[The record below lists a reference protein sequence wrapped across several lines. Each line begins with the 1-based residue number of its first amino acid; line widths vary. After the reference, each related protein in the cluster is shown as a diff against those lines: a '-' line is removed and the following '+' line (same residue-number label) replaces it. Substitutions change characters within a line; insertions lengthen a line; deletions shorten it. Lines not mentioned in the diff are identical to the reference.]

1 MNLTLD
7 IPYMV
12 AHVYKK
18 KEVKHWYTTSTEKI
32 YTYLFSSA
40 KSYFNI
46 GGVWAMSSQIV
57 CKYIHKF
64 ELSLVLH

>member
-46 GGVWAMSSQIV
+46 GGVWAMSS
-57 CKYIHKF
+57 
-64 ELSLVLH
+64 